1 MSSNWD
7 ETLNISLIR
16 QYILSTFPDAI
27 YCGITGSRVV
37 SQHNASSDVD
47 LVVLVDQPSRPV
59 HFGAY
64 LDGMRIDGMA
74 ASLPEWRMKLE
85 ADRAQRLCGLARET
99 AQAEAVYDKHHLHET
114 LVDTSKEILLRGPVP
129 YTEDEWLRLRAALSE
144 LIDDWIYATPDERAF
159 IWAIG
164 FFYCYEA
171 TCAKSEAW
179 LGVGKWGFRNL
190 AEKAPA
196 DVAELIAAVFSS
208 LQREDNERFF
218 AYMNDILS
226 SIGGR
231 PPAEYQAPE
240 K

>member
-7 ETLNISLIR
+7 EALNVSLIR
-16 QYILSTFPDAI
+16 QYILTTFPDAI

-37 SQHNASSDVD
+37 SRHNALSDVD
-47 LVVLVDQPSRPV
+47 LVVLVDQPSRPI

-64 LDGMRIDGMA
+64 LEGMRIDGTA
-74 ASLPEWRMKLE
+74 ASLPEWRIKLE

-99 AQAEAVYDKHHLHET
+99 VQAEPIYDKKHLHET
-114 LVDTSKEILLRGPVP
+114 LVDTSKEILLRGPIP
-129 YTEDEWLRLRAALSE
+129 YSEEEWLRLRAALSE
-144 LIDDWIYATPDERAF
+144 VIDDWEYATPDERVF
-159 IWAIG
+159 ICVIG

-171 TCAKSEAW
+171 ICATQRAW

-190 AEKAPA
+190 AEKSPGDAE
-196 DVAELIAAVFSS
+196 ELIAAVSS
-208 LQREDNERFF
+208 SFQERDNGCFV
-218 AYMNDILS
+218 AYMKNMLS

-231 PPAEYQAPE
+231 PPAEYQTPE